1 MADKQETMVSDEV
14 TDEVIQPKKIYG
26 KIELQ
31 LDQCLLP
38 DSLLMETPSQ
48 IDGLS
53 KSEEMDLRIL
63 GCEMI
68 QVSGI
73 LLKLPQVIML
83 NSYVLALIVYF
94 HTK

>member
-1 MADKQETMVSDEV
+1 MTDVQDEKPVTADQIAEDEISV
-14 TDEVIQPKKIYG
+14 PRKIIT

-38 DSLLMETPSQ
+38 DSLLVATPSQ
-48 IDGLS
+48 VDGLS
-53 KSEEMDLRIL
+53 KNEEMDLRIL

-73 LLKLPQVIML
+73 LLKLPQVIL
-83 NSYVLALIVYF
+83 SICLF
-94 HTK
+94 